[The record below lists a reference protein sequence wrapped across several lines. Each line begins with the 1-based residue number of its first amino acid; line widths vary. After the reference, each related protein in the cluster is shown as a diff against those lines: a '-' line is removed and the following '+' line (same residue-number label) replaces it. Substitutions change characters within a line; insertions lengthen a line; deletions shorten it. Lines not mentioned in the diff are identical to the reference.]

1 MDMKMDLRIRK
12 TYRALTDT
20 FIQMMQEMDFAD
32 VTVNELCERSLVGR
46 GTFYKHFADK
56 YEFLSFLI
64 REQYGSFLT
73 EVAKRNQEQSP
84 EAFFLTLLSSCL
96 DFFEQSPALMS
107 ALKNAQGSSVIERV
121 VTETILP
128 DMTQRMKEMRSMG
141 YDIPF
146 SPQLTAELAVGI
158 GNQTVLW
165 WLRNRENVQKD
176 VFMSFLRRNV
186 NALMT
191 SEISQK

>member
-1 MDMKMDLRIRK
+1 M
-12 TYRALTDT
+12 
-20 FIQMMQEMDFAD
+20 
-32 VTVNELCERSLVGR
+32 
-46 GTFYKHFADK
+46 
-56 YEFLSFLI
+56 
-64 REQYGSFLT
+64 
-73 EVAKRNQEQSP
+73 
-84 EAFFLTLLSSCL
+84 
-96 DFFEQSPALMS
+96 
-107 ALKNAQGSSVIERV
+107 IERV

-146 SPQLTAELAVGI
+146 SPQHTAELAVGI

-165 WLRNRENVQKD
+165 WLRNRESVQKD

>member
-12 TYRALTDT
+12 TYRALTDA

-64 REQYGSFLT
+64 RDQYGSFLS
-73 EVAKRNQEQSP
+73 EISASMQHHSP
-84 EAFFLTLLSSCL
+84 YEFIAELFRSCL
-96 DFFEQSPALMS
+96 DFLESSPALMS
-107 ALKNAQGSSVIERV
+107 ALKNAQGSSVIEKTV
-121 VTETILP
+121 AEVLIP
-128 DMTQRMKEMRSMG
+128 DMTQRMKEMKSMG

-146 SPQLTAELAVGI
+146 DPHLTAELAVSI
-158 GNQTVLW
+158 GYQTVLW
-165 WLRNRENVQKD
+165 WLRNRESVPKEK
-176 VFMSFLRRNV
+176 FMSFLHRNV
-186 NALMT
+186 DALM
-191 SEISQK
+191 SPGNSQK